1 MFSHMT
7 WKAPTHIGQA
17 DKQAEAQAVDP
28 LNSVTCPSSLGEPLV
43 SLRQVNDTI
52 HS

>member
-1 MFSHMT
+1 MSNVL
-7 WKAPTHIGQA
+7 THDWEGA
-17 DKQAEAQAVDP
+17 DSFGQAVDP